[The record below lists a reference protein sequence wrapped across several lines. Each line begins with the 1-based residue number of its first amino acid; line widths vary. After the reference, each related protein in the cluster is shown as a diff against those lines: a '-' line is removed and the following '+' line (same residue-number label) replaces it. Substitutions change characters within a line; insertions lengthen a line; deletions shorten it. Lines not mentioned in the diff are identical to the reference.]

1 MARGWRLTVRYGSE
15 VDRES
20 FDTAD
25 EALAELERRAQ
36 AVHAEGPLEP
46 VAGFRDYKPAE
57 QVAARFELSGPR
69 GLRRGREAGLDVMG
83 DGRFVAYTGSI
94 LKHVL
99 DRGHPIEALREELT
113 GG

>member
-1 MARGWRLTVRYGSE
+1 MARDWRLTVRYG
-15 VDRES
+15 
-20 FDTAD
+20 FDTAED
-25 EALAELERRAQ
+25 ALAELERRAH
-36 AVHAEGPLEP
+36 AVHADGPLEP

-94 LKHVL
+94 LKRVL
-99 DRGHPIEALREELT
+99 DRGHPIDALREELA
-113 GG
+113 GD

>member
-1 MARGWRLTVRYGSE
+1 MARGWRLTVRHGSE

-20 FDTAD
+20 FDTA
-25 EALAELERRAQ
+25 ELAIAELERRA
-36 AVHAEGPLEP
+36 ESIKSGGPLEP
-46 VAGFRDYKPAE
+46 VAGFRDYRPSE
-57 QVAARFELSGPR
+57 QVAARFEVSGPR

-94 LKHVL
+94 LKRVL
-99 DRGHPIEALREELT
+99 DRGHPIDALREELA

>member
-1 MARGWRLTVRYGSE
+1 MARGWRLTVRHGSE

-20 FDTAD
+20 FDTA
-25 EALAELERRAQ
+25 ELAIAELERRA
-36 AVHAEGPLEP
+36 ESIKSGGPLEP
-46 VAGFRDYKPAE
+46 VAGFRDYRPSE
-57 QVAARFELSGPR
+57 QVAARFEVSGPR

-94 LKHVL
+94 LKRVL
-99 DRGHPIEALREELT
+99 DRGNPIEALREELA

>member
-1 MARGWRLTVRYGSE
+1 
-15 VDRES
+15 
-20 FDTAD
+20 
-25 EALAELERRAQ
+25 
-36 AVHAEGPLEP
+36 
-46 VAGFRDYKPAE
+46 
-57 QVAARFELSGPR
+57 
-69 GLRRGREAGLDVMG
+69 MG